1 MRATPNNSLTQDE
14 LVAELHR
21 RGYSDIT
28 ARRVA
33 DWRVHD
39 LLPPFNMIGGGR
51 GQRKGREQSRWMDRD
66 LVINQAIRVCELLP
80 NYRSLDELRV
90 PLWMLGY
97 PVPADQ
103 VRQALREP
111 LDSAMR
117 PIKEEIA
124 SSGEMEDLID
134 DIAYDLAQKWGRVG
148 MELFQI
154 PQETTEAFINVLFNE
169 DYDLSDAPFKE
180 GVMALQE
187 YERRMQD
194 QQAAAFAAR
203 GIQTDVPQR
212 GSSLGDFF
220 KHAPLIKEYFSLPR
234 LKRAVEESTDD
245 DWRAVER
252 DVNLLR
258 EMALLA
264 HRMFK
269 ILIRDLDP
277 KFDTSPASTLPP
289 LFTCGKVLIWIDLSL
304 RRHGYSEL
312 IDLSLAEAM
321 RCLREKCDEKLER
334 ELAEVSPVVASTIN
348 SAVEIMIDSF
358 RPSEGANKQAGGQI

>member
-1 MRATPNNSLTQDE
+1 MRATPNTSLTQDE

-28 ARRVA
+28 TRRIA

-39 LLPPFNMIGGGR
+39 LLPPFDMIGGGR
-51 GQRKGREQSRWMDRD
+51 GQRKGREQSRWTDRD
-66 LVINQAIRVCELLP
+66 SVINQAIWVCELLP
-80 NYRSLDELRV
+80 SYRSLDELRV

-97 PVPADQ
+97 PVPVDR

-117 PIKEEIA
+117 PIEKEIA
-124 SSGEMEDLID
+124 SSGEMEDLIGD
-134 DIAYDLAQKWGRVG
+134 TAYDLAQKWGRMGV
-148 MELFQI
+148 ELFQI
-154 PQETTEAFINVLFNE
+154 PQESMEAFINVLFNE
-169 DYDLSDAPFKE
+169 DYDLSDAPFEE
-180 GVMALQE
+180 GERALQE
-187 YERRMQD
+187 YERRMHD
-194 QQAAAFAAR
+194 QQAAALAAK

-220 KHAPLIKEYFSLPR
+220 KRAPLIKEYFSLPK

-252 DVNLLR
+252 DVDLLR

-264 HRMFK
+264 YRMFK
-269 ILIRDLDP
+269 ILFRDLDP
-277 KFDTSPASTLPP
+277 KFDTSPAGTLPP
-289 LFTCGKVLIWIDLSL
+289 LFSCGKVLIWVDLSL

-312 IDLSLAEAM
+312 VDLSLAEAM

-334 ELAEVSPVVASTIN
+334 ELAEISPVVASTIN
-348 SAVEIMIDSF
+348 SAVEMIVDSF
-358 RPSEGANKQAGGQI
+358 RPSEGANRQAGGQI